1 MFIANKHHLS
11 CEYHGLVIKYIKSHH
26 PNWCIKVGTHPK
38 AALVGGGG
46 HTNFF
51 CNQTWQ
57 GQLVMFSLKLLL
69 KKNFGTPFYGWDS
82 TVSRLHSHYKETV
95 HFLPLGLQGFLV
107 LIWSTLEGW
116 KAVLTLEPPSGLEP
130 DTPGLEIQH
139 LNH

>member
-1 MFIANKHHLS
+1 MWNFRHHTFFDFKLRIMFIANKHHLS

-57 GQLVMFSLKLLL
+57 GQLVMFSLKLVL
-69 KKNFGTPFYGWDS
+69 KKFYGSFLWMGFNWQGYIATTK
-82 TVSRLHSHYKETV
+82 TVY
-95 HFLPLGLQGFLV
+95 FLPLG
-107 LIWSTLEGW
+107 SH
-116 KAVLTLEPPSGLEP
+116 
-130 DTPGLEIQH
+130 PGLPGTQRMKGWVD
-139 LNH
+139 LGATQRF